1 MPPGPGGRLA
11 ALPYVALGLGSFL
24 AVYLPQPLLPEL
36 DHDFQVS
43 PAVSGLV
50 MTTTL
55 LGFAAAGLLPER
67 HPGRT
72 MRAALVATVAGS
84 VLAAGSFA
92 LWLLLVARVLQ
103 GLGIGLL
110 LAGAL
115 ADIPRR
121 LPPRLAG
128 RMTGSL
134 VAGTALGGLGGRVIG
149 YVGLFATWR
158 AAFLLGG
165 LGALV
170 LVWVGLRA
178 LPLGGASRPGRAGY
192 EGRRPPVSLLV
203 AGLFIL
209 FANVA
214 MFDLLPYR
222 LAGPPFHL
230 PSYLADLV
238 FAVYVPASLVSM
250 LAGRAID
257 RFGERAVTVF
267 TSGAGGI
274 ALTAAL
280 LPSLAGVVV
289 AAGASIWATVTFQV
303 AHSGAAASYG
313 RAAVGRYLAIYYVG
327 GALGAPLAG
336 ATYLRWGWTGS
347 LLPMI
352 ATTAAVG
359 ALALTRAPLTPA
371 AEEADGSQ
379 GQ

>member
-1 MPPGPGGRLA
+1 
-11 ALPYVALGLGSFL
+11 
-24 AVYLPQPLLPEL
+24 
-36 DHDFQVS
+36 
-43 PAVSGLV
+43 

-67 HPGRT
+67 HPRRT
-72 MRAALVATVAGS
+72 MRIALVATVAGS
-84 VLAAGSFA
+84 LLAAGSFA
-92 LWLLLVARVLQ
+92 LWLLLAARVLQ

-121 LPPRLAG
+121 LPPGGRGGLPHQNKHAG

-134 VAGTALGGLGGRVIG
+134 VAGTALGGLGGRAIG

-178 LPLGGASRPGRAGY
+178 LPLGGAPQTARPGY
-192 EGRRPPVSLLV
+192 EGRRAPASLLV

-214 MFDLLPYR
+214 IFDLLPYR
-222 LAGPPFHL
+222 LAAPPFHL
-230 PSYLADLV
+230 PDYLADLV

-250 LAGRAID
+250 LAGRAVD
-257 RFGERAVTVF
+257 RFGERAVTLA
-267 TSGAGGI
+267 TSAVAAVALAAG
-274 ALTAAL
+274 L
-280 LPSLAGVVV
+280 LPSLAGVIV
-289 AAGASIWATVTFQV
+289 AAGASIWGTIAFQV
-303 AHSGAAASYG
+303 AHSGAAAAYG
-313 RAAVGRYLAIYYVG
+313 RAAVGRYLAVYYVG

-347 LLPMI
+347 LVPLI
-352 ATTAAVG
+352 AATAAVG
-359 ALALTRAPLTPA
+359 ALALTRAPLTQA
-371 AEEADGSQ
+371 AQQADGAQ
-379 GQ
+379 GE

>member
-1 MPPGPGGRLA
+1 M
-11 ALPYVALGLGSFL
+11 
-24 AVYLPQPLLPEL
+24 YLPQPLLPEL
-36 DHDFQVS
+36 DRDFQVG

-50 MTTTL
+50 LTATL
-55 LGFAAAGLLPER
+55 LGLAVAGLLPER
-67 HPGRT
+67 DPRRT
-72 MRAALVATVAGS
+72 MRVALAAAVAGS
-84 VLAAGSFA
+84 LLAAASMA
-92 LWLLLVARVLQ
+92 LWLLLAARVLQ

-134 VAGTALGGLGGRVIG
+134 VAGTALGGLGGRAIG

-158 AAFLLGG
+158 VAFLLGG

-170 LVWVGLRA
+170 LVWAGLRA
-178 LPLGGASRPGRAGY
+178 LPLGGAPRPARPGY
-192 EGRRPPVSLLV
+192 EGRRAPASLLV
-203 AGLFIL
+203 GSLFIL

-222 LAGPPFHL
+222 LAAPPFQL
-230 PSYLADLV
+230 PGYLADLV
-238 FAVYVPASLVSM
+238 FAVYVPASFVSV

-257 RFGERAVTVF
+257 RFGERAVTVA
-267 TSGAGGI
+267 TSAGSVV
-274 ALTAAL
+274 ALAAGL
-280 LPSLAGVVV
+280 LPSLAGVAV
-289 AAGASIWATVTFQV
+289 AAAASIWGTVAFQV

-313 RAAVGRYLAIYYVG
+313 RTAAGRYLTMFYVG
-327 GALGAPLAG
+327 GALSAPLTG

-347 LLPMI
+347 LLPMMA
-352 ATTAAVG
+352 ATATVG
-359 ALALTRAPLTPA
+359 ALALTRRPLAPA
-371 AEEADGSQ
+371 AEQADGSQ

>member
-1 MPPGPGGRLA
+1 M
-11 ALPYVALGLGSFL
+11 
-24 AVYLPQPLLPEL
+24 YLPQPLLPEL
-36 DHDFQVS
+36 DRDFQVS

-72 MRAALVATVAGS
+72 MRVALGATVVGS
-84 VLAAGSFA
+84 VLAAVSFA
-92 LWLLLVARVLQ
+92 LWLLLAARVLQ

-158 AAFLLGG
+158 AAFLVGG

-192 EGRRPPVSLLV
+192 EGRRPPLSLLV
-203 AGLFIL
+203 GGLFIL

-257 RFGERAVTVF
+257 RFGERAVTVI
-267 TSGAGGI
+267 TSAAGGV
-274 ALTAAL
+274 ALAAAL

-289 AAGASIWATVTFQV
+289 AAAASIWGTVAFQV

-313 RAAVGRYLAIYYVG
+313 RATVGRYLAIYYVG

-359 ALALTRAPLTPA
+359 ALALTRAPLAPA

-379 GQ
+379 SQ